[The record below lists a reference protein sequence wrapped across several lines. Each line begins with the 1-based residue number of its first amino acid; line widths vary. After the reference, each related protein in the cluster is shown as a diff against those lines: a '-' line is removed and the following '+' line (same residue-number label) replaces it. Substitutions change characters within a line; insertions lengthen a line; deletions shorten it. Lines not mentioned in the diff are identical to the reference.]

1 MRFRI
6 VHIHSDFKFL
16 NDIYRYECEYFENL
30 MIIIGEKSDNNK
42 KYHNTALFFSPTKK
56 SLGKIIEICKDAN
69 LIVLN
74 DLTQFGCKI
83 VLALPQDIKIAW
95 RFFGHELYGKKKKQ
109 FLSEKTKQI
118 WQSGF
123 SKFFLLFKKKVA
135 ILFKNAMAHQYYK
148 KQDFGSAVQRIDLFF
163 GLFEDEYL
171 FLKTFW
177 PDLPLF
183 LRLSIGLNKVNSENT
198 LHPKKPLIILG
209 NSRNNFNNHADIID
223 IVESLPHPKDISFKL
238 LFNYGVESPYAEEIR
253 LRARKIPTID
263 IVSDFMSAEAFED
276 LYKNASA
283 LVLNA
288 YRQMALGN
296 ILAAFRNGV
305 KVYLNEK
312 NITMQWLLKEGFFVF
327 PITSL
332 ANDIERN
339 NFKLTPAEI
348 ENNIAQLTKL
358 MNSYTKEDFQNE
370 LYERVKNE
378 KPKKLLTAE

>member
-1 MRFRI
+1 MKLRI

-16 NDIYRYECEYFENL
+16 NDIYRYECEHFENL
-30 MIIIGEKSDNNK
+30 LIIIGEKSDNNK

-56 SLGKIIEICKDAN
+56 SLGRIIKICQDAN

-83 VLALPQDIKIAW
+83 VLALPQNIKIAW
-95 RFFGHELYGKKKKQ
+95 RFFGHELYGKKKKL

-118 WQSGF
+118 WQPGF
-123 SKFFLLFKKKVA
+123 SKFFLLVKKKIA
-135 ILFKNAMAHQYYK
+135 ILFKNAMTGQYHK
-148 KQDFGSAVQRIDLFF
+148 KQDFEIAVQRINLFF
-163 GLFEDEYL
+163 GLFKDEYL
-171 FLKTFW
+171 LLKTFW
-177 PDLPLF
+177 PSLPPF
-183 LRLSIGLNKVNSENT
+183 LGLSIGLNKVNFRNIDC
-198 LHPKKPLIILG
+198 PKKSMIILG

-223 IVESLPHPKDISFKL
+223 IVESLSHPKNISFKL

-253 LRARKIPTID
+253 RRALKIPTVE
-263 IVSDFMSAEAFED
+263 IVNDFMSAEAFED

-288 YRQMALGN
+288 YRQMAVGN

-312 NITMQWLLKEGFFVF
+312 NITMQWLLREGFFVF

-332 ANDIERN
+332 ANDIEKD

-348 ENNIAQLTKL
+348 EHNIAQLAKL

-370 LYERVKNE
+370 LYELVKNE
-378 KPKKLLTAE
+378 KPKRLLNAE

>member
-1 MRFRI
+1 MKLRI

-16 NDIYRYECEYFENL
+16 HDIYRYECEHFENL
-30 MIIIGEKSDNNK
+30 MIIIGQKSDNNK
-42 KYHNTALFFSPTKK
+42 KYHNTALFFSPTRK
-56 SLGKIIEICKDAN
+56 SLGKIIEICKNAD
-69 LIVLN
+69 LIVFN
-74 DLTQFGCKI
+74 DLTPFGSKI

-95 RFFGHELYGKKKKQ
+95 RFFGHELYGKKKKS

-118 WQSGF
+118 WQPGL
-123 SKFFLLFKKKVA
+123 SKYFLLFKKKVA
-135 ILFKNAMAHQYYK
+135 ILFKNAIAHQYYK
-148 KQDFGSAVQRIDLFF
+148 KQDFERAVQRIDFF
-163 GLFEDEYL
+163 LGLFEDEYL

-177 PDLPLF
+177 PALPRF
-183 LRLSIGLNKVNSENT
+183 LSLSIGLNKVNFENT
-198 LHPKKPLIILG
+198 DYPKKPLIILG

-223 IVESLPHPKDISFKL
+223 IVESLSNQKNISFKL

-263 IVSDFMSAEAFED
+263 IVNDFMNAEAFEH

-283 LVLNA
+283 LVLNS

-312 NITMQWLLKEGFFVF
+312 NITMRWLLKEGFFVF

-348 ENNIAQLTKL
+348 ENNIAQLIKL

-370 LYERVKNE
+370 LYKLVKNE
-378 KPKKLLTAE
+378 KLKRLLNAE